1 MPYPKI
7 SIRFCTRCKWNLRS
21 AWYLQE
27 LLQTFGDNLGEIS
40 LIPGETGEFRVLGQ
54 LGQDMEEICI
64 WDRKVQDGF
73 PDSKFLK
80 QRVRNLLFD
89 NNVSIG
95 KHNERSSGRDH
106 PTGLNPSRE
115 KLIKQEECHDCNDN

>member
-27 LLQTFGDNLGEIS
+27 LLQTFGDNLGEVS

-54 LGQDMEEICI
+54 LDENGDEICI
-64 WDRKVQDGF
+64 WDRKSQDGF
-73 PDSKFLK
+73 PDSKYLK
-80 QRVRNLLFD
+80 QRVRTLLFD
-89 NNVSIG
+89 DNVSIG
-95 KHNERSSGRDH
+95 KHNERVRGQEGSNGAKA
-106 PTGLNPSRE
+106 PRE
-115 KLIKQEECHDCNDN
+115 TLVGQEECVECNEA